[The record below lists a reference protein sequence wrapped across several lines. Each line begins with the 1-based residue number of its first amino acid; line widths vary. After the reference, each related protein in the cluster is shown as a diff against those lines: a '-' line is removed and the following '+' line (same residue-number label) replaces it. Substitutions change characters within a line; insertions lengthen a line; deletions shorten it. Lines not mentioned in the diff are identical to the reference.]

1 MHQSATSTDVLN
13 GHKVKKAFYIYYHRC
28 GKTWTHFL
36 SKILVRLN
44 KKSELLFAMSKL
56 RYTIEI
62 RNRYTENI
70 KMRK

>member
-1 MHQSATSTDVLN
+1 MWQNMD
-13 GHKVKKAFYIYYHRC
+13 AFLKQNTC
-28 GKTWTHFL
+28 KGG
-36 SKILVRLN
+36 N